1 MFTDISLNKNVIY
14 HKCYLSE
21 TKKEKSDYVYVANAS
36 VH

>member
-1 MFTDISLNKNVIY
+1 MFTDISLNKNFH